1 MKKTRDDEFGQQ
13 LTQLKV
19 QTPYQ
24 QQHNQHSTS
33 YFDPST
39 LLEIFIANECLVIAR
54 PFVSHD
60 PQETK
65 KLGMNLA
72 TEQLTE
78 SQVQTPYQ
86 QQHNQHGTSYLDPR
100 TFLEIVIGLHF
111 DVVLFVI
118 DCAITNVVT
127 ADQNIHDKVV
137 RATKNKFHK
146 FNIILFVAGS
156 LRRRHLV
163 C

>member
-1 MKKTRDDEFGQQ
+1 
-13 LTQLKV
+13 
-19 QTPYQ
+19 
-24 QQHNQHSTS
+24 
-33 YFDPST
+33 
-39 LLEIFIANECLVIAR
+39 
-54 PFVSHD
+54 
-60 PQETK
+60 
-65 KLGMNLA
+65 MNLA

-100 TFLEIVIGLHF
+100 TFLEIFIGLHF

-146 FNIILFVAGS
+146 FNITLFVAGS

-163 C
+163 VDAHRVAYLQDSCANTCMI